1 MVTGL
6 SRQFRGNCN
15 NGIRHAAFV
24 RPYPLE
30 ETSPLDGYRVQVH
43 LTNEAVRVFT
53 RRGND
58 WTSRFRK
65 IADDAWHIKAGS
77 AIIDGEVVVPATN
90 GATDFSVLQKELKG
104 TSTKIVL
111 IAALPERQGHSKT
124 AALRAQGRTDEDHRR
139 HRRPIQ

>member
-1 MVTGL
+1 MIG
-6 SRQFRGNCN
+6 
-15 NGIRHAAFV
+15 
-24 RPYPLE
+24 P
-30 ETSPLDGYRVQVH
+30 
-43 LTNEAVRVFT
+43 
-53 RRGND
+53 
-58 WTSRFRK
+58 RFRK

-77 AIIDGEVVVPATN
+77 AIIDGEAVVPATN

-111 IAALPERQGHSKT
+111 IAALPERQGHPKT